1 MKIIAWLVVII
12 PLGWG
17 VMETVKKSLP
27 LFSANARPAAVAPA
41 K

>member
-1 MKIIAWLVVII
+1 MKLIAWLVVIV

-17 VMETVKKSLP
+17 VTQTVKKSLP
-27 LFSANARPAAVAPA
+27 LFGLGAKPAAVAPA